1 MPLADWTV
9 PFRLR
14 SSVFAGA
21 TELLFNTQTAS
32 GIYILRHDGCTL
44 NNTVRLQKENV
55 PQEDGAILH
64 RRYVA
69 GMEMVLAIQMWDR
82 PDQIACDESLQAMLD
97 DLMGYLYGL
106 LNAGDNEGRISW
118 LPAGNSSP
126 YSNYRMLDDIRLM
139 TYPAESQGAGS
150 PYEIGVTLDCA
161 LPYAEDETQF
171 SPPPPIPGPVINAG
185 NRPTYP
191 VWKIVGTF
199 TSFTM
204 TATFPDTSTAEFSF
218 DGSLNGGGGAVTTP
232 DYLEINTFNNTVYL
246 NGSGANRMP
255 GIVMPDSEFFSL
267 PPGTT
272 TIAITYGGGAGGASV
287 GLINAAWA

>member
-1 MPLADWTV
+1 MPLADGAV
-9 PFRLR
+9 PFTLR

-21 TELLFNTQTAS
+21 VTLPFNTQTAG
-32 GIYILRHDGCTL
+32 GIYILRPEGCSL
-44 NNTVRLQKENV
+44 DNTVRMQKEFV

-64 RRYVA
+64 RRFVA
-69 GMEMVLAIQMWDR
+69 GMEMKLAIQMWDR
-82 PDQIACDESLQAMLD
+82 PDQIACDENLQIMLD

-106 LNAGDNEGRISW
+106 LNAGDNEGRIVWS
-118 LPAGNSSP
+118 PAGGSS
-126 YSNYRMLDDIRLM
+126 SSSTNRMLDDIRLM
-139 TYPAESQGAGS
+139 TYPVASQGPGS
-150 PYEIGVTLDCA
+150 PMEIEVTVDCA
-161 LPYAEDETQF
+161 LPYAEDETQL
-171 SPPPPIPGPVINAG
+171 SPAIPGSVVNSG
-185 NRPTYP
+185 NRPTFP
-191 VWKIVGTF
+191 VWKVVGTF
-199 TSFTM
+199 TTFTM

-272 TIAITYGGGAGGASV
+272 TIAISGVGGASV
-287 GLINAAWA
+287 GLINAAWC